1 MSVAETG
8 EQTITLKQK
17 DENIETYSA
26 CRLLVARVPSG
37 GSLEYINH
45 AAAIWKKE
53 TCAELGVL
61 EKGRYLIYV
70 SMDWDEETASED
82 RFYDI

>member
-1 MSVAETG
+1 MRVAETG
-8 EQTITLKQK
+8 KQTITLKQK
-17 DENIETYSA
+17 DENVETYSA
-26 CRLLVARVPSG
+26 CRLLVARVLSSDG
-37 GSLEYINH
+37 LEYVNH

-53 TCAELGVL
+53 TYAELGVL

-70 SMDWDEETASED
+70 SMDWNEETASED